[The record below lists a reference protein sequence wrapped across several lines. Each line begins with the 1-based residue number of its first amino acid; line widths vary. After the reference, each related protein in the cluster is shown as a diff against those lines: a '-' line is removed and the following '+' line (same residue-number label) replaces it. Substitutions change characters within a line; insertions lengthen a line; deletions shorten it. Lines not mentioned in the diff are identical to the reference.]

1 MSPLGTASQ
10 PNRLY
15 WVIGNEVNRFLV
27 LGFMFIWQGVGL
39 NVCCIDARGL
49 KLIYGYSFCL
59 PSWLWGLLG
68 ESVPHSLFSYNP
80 QLSNCSPIGVE
91 VGNRK
96 RGKNNH
102 YKYTH
107 SITCNKVLLSGNKGH
122 YQSLVLAERKALLPP
137 DYSSLHVSPK
147 RRRELCK
154 GDMKIKVQRH
164 RPTKRLRFNY
174 KIIECLSSL
183 GPYLHTN
190 RTTIW

>member
-1 MSPLGTASQ
+1 MRSACLGQKLLESLNSRKTLKVILTNCQRLSVDQQAMKPQSQGEPTLSWVSPLGTLPDSHTND
-10 PNRLY
+10 PR
-15 WVIGNEVNRFLV
+15 
-27 LGFMFIWQGVGL
+27 
-39 NVCCIDARGL
+39 NV
-49 KLIYGYSFCL
+49 
-59 PSWLWGLLG
+59 PSWYQQK
-68 ESVPHSLFSYNP
+68 E
-80 QLSNCSPIGVE
+80 
-91 VGNRK
+91 
-96 RGKNNH
+96 GKNNH

-174 KIIECLSSL
+174 KTIECLSSL

-190 RTTIW
+190 RTTI